1 MLNKIKF
8 TVYTAGAIEK
18 ATKNEAISWRE
29 DIKAKLKCSDIVFY
43 DPVEREFQKTGRK
56 FQVQG
61 DYLKGL
67 KQSGHWTNFKDELN
81 KIWFGSI
88 RPESG
93 HIPDIFTFLRT
104 RKMVDGNEERDLSF
118 WSDYEAVLRSDFIIA
133 NIDKDVQTIGTIGEI
148 FLAYIYKIPVY
159 LIINVPK
166 TDANSTLLSWILE
179 SGGDVFYSVNECA
192 NFIINKYKIIIMN
205 KE

>member
-1 MLNKIKF
+1 MSDKIKF
-8 TVYTAGAIEK
+8 TVYLAGAIEK
-18 ATKNEAISWRE
+18 ASKTEAINWRE
-29 DIKAKLKCSDIVFY
+29 DSKNKLKCSDIVFY

-61 DYLKGL
+61 EYIKGL
-67 KQSGHWTNFKDELN
+67 KQSGHWDLFKRELS

-88 RPESG
+88 RPEAG

-104 RKMVDGNEERDLSF
+104 RKMVDGNEERDLGY
-118 WSDYEAVLRSDFIIA
+118 WADWEAVLRSDFIIA

-148 FLAYIYKIPVY
+148 FIAYLYKIPVY

-166 TDANSTLLSWILE
+166 VEANSTLLAWVLE
-179 SGGDVFYSVNECA
+179 SGGDVFYSVNECV
-192 NFIINKYKIIIMN
+192 NFIKTKYQV
-205 KE
+205 

>member
-1 MLNKIKF
+1 MENKIKY

-18 ATKNEAISWRE
+18 ASKNEAINWRE
-29 DIKAKLKCSDIVFY
+29 DIKAKLKCSEIVFY
-43 DPVEREFQKTGRK
+43 DPLERECQKTGRK
-56 FQVQG
+56 FQAQG

-67 KQSGHWTNFKDELN
+67 KQSGHWDLFREEMR

-88 RPESG
+88 RPEAG

-104 RKMVDGNEERDLSF
+104 RKMVDGNEERDLGF
-118 WSDYEAVLRSDFIIA
+118 WADWEAVLRSDFIIA

-148 FLAYIYKIPVY
+148 LVAYLFKIPIY

-166 TDANSTLLSWILE
+166 TEANSTLLAWVLE
-179 SGGDVFYSVNECA
+179 SGGDVFYSVNECV
-192 NFIINKYKIIIMN
+192 NFI
-205 KE
+205 KERYHL